1 MIHCEPARTESGVT
15 LDLIAP
21 RLSPDLLTS
30 FGVRRKPTREPDSTY
45 YLFRAAVLSVEPRRT
60 NLLVKL
66 GTLDGDVVLATMPMF
81 NTSLLG
87 RLCWVVL
94 ATHPSEFGRPH
105 RHILRLWPCEDDEL
119 LNHDSRDRMAGS
131 LARAG

>member
-1 MIHCEPARTESGVT
+1 MTDCEPARTESGVK

-21 RLSPDLLTS
+21 RLSPDLLAS
-30 FGVRRKPTREPDSTY
+30 LSVRRRPDREPDSTY
-45 YLFRAAVLSVEPRRT
+45 YLFRAAVLSVESRRT

-66 GTLDGDVVLATMPMF
+66 GTLDGDVVLATMPIF
-81 NTSLLG
+81 ITNLLG

-94 ATHPSEFGRPH
+94 VTHPTNHGKPH
-105 RHILRLWPCEDDEL
+105 RHILRMWPCENDEFL
-119 LNHDSRDRMAGS
+119 PNDSRKQTAAG